1 MFYEDVKFI
10 LNIVMG
16 FLFYLLPIIY
26 FAENIFFSSRIPPAL
41 RWWAYHLYLAN
52 PLAWII
58 TAFKQIFFGV
68 QNIANVNAPPVL
80 QRAVRLALSADYH
93 CYFGHGLPVGLQVL

>member
-1 MFYEDVKFI
+1 MFLLTLGAAFFVATANVFYEDVKFI
-10 LNIVMG
+10 LNIVLG

-26 FAENIFFSSRIPPAL
+26 FAENIFFSSRIPPSL
-41 RWWAYHLYLAN
+41 RWSVYHLYLAN

-68 QNIANVNAPPVL
+68 QNIANANAAPCF
-80 QRAVRLALSADYH
+80 QCAL
-93 CYFGHGLPVGLQVL
+93 